1 MIQIQG
7 TLNIKT
13 IGGRNGDFNVGTL
26 TTDIGEFSVKSAE
39 LDQYDQGS
47 YDGTFG
53 IGHIGLGY
61 FNWGE
66 GRHVTELK
74 ATLSFIAINGIDD
87 LPDNYSSIG
96 EPDPDDLDAKS
107 SVKSDSAKGVGDKGL
122 DRSTKDDSG
131 SSADSEKTAAESDEL
146 FSSAILDLI
155 DQGKP
160 VQLDPTVG
168 RPTFPRQIA
177 ALKDKGYK
185 YDGNTRIWNKVN
197 SNNAES

>member
-26 TTDIGEFSVKSAE
+26 TTEIGEFSVKSAE

-53 IGHIGLGY
+53 ISRIGLGY

-74 ATLSFIAINGIDD
+74 ATLSFIAINGVDD
-87 LPDNYSSIG
+87 LPEDYSSIG
-96 EPDPDDLDAKS
+96 EVEPDVEPDSHVESETAAADSNETVDSDADDLFPPAI
-107 SVKSDSAKGVGDKGL
+107 SA
-122 DRSTKDDSG
+122 
-131 SSADSEKTAAESDEL
+131 
-146 FSSAILDLI
+146 LI
-155 DQGKP
+155 DQNEP
-160 VQLDPTVG
+160 VQLDPSVG
-168 RPTFPRQIA
+168 RPLFPRQIA
-177 ALKDKGYK
+177 ALKKQGYK
-185 YDGNTRIWNKVN
+185 YDGNTKIWSKDG
-197 SNNAES
+197 